1 MACVD
6 ETRSSTKP
14 LYNIGNGLETAS
26 YVYAYALCGRHA
38 RFFAVKDPAV
48 PQTPV
53 IAIIDDDAS
62 VRAGIGRL
70 MRSLGYI
77 GRAFA
82 SADEFMQSSGL
93 GKASCVITDVHMPG
107 MSGLE
112 LQSLLNRQGH
122 RIPIIFIT
130 AFPEDDVRQ
139 RAMTAGAVGF
149 LAKPFEGGALVQCI
163 EAALKQ

>member
-1 MACVD
+1 MRGRWRILFGWRRPLACVD

-77 GRAFA
+77 GRVYAVVGA
-82 SADEFMQSSGL
+82 
-93 GKASCVITDVHMPG
+93 
-107 MSGLE
+107 
-112 LQSLLNRQGH
+112 RQGIMRNH
-122 RIPIIFIT
+122 R
-130 AFPEDDVRQ
+130 RSY
-139 RAMTAGAVGF
+139 AGNER
-149 LAKPFEGGALVQCI
+149 P
-163 EAALKQ
+163 